1 MPAFISV
8 LEAALKE
15 RIDLSFEGLRKSY
28 AGGTSPEQVVAT
40 ILKRIESSPHS
51 SAWIHVEP
59 AARLMATCRSL
70 AKRPASELPLF
81 GIPFGVK
88 DNIDVAGMP
97 TTAACPD
104 FSYTPDRSARC
115 VERLLDAGAICI
127 GKTNLDQ
134 FATGLS
140 GARSPYGTCASIG
153 NPLYV
158 SGGSSSGS
166 ALAVAAGQASFSLGT
181 DTGGS
186 GRIPAGFN
194 GIVGIKPTVGR
205 ISTHGLVANCRSLDC
220 VSIFS
225 NTVSDGSAVLEIL
238 TAYDADNPFSR
249 LSPSIPSRSVVPRHF
264 RFGRLGFDQI
274 ECFGMGECAELY
286 EQGCHRLLALGGEP
300 IIVDAAPLIE
310 AGQMLFIG
318 PWIAE
323 RCSALD
329 SFGLKSE
336 SFLDII
342 RNVIRTADKFSA
354 ADAFRAQH
362 RLATIKREI
371 EQMFAPLQILV
382 LPTAPRPFTI
392 EAMDADPVNL
402 NNQIGH
408 YSYAANLL
416 DLCGLAVPNGV
427 LANGVPMGLTFY
439 APAWCDEMLA
449 HYGERFEAATIS
461 PQVVAVAG

>member
-1 MPAFISV
+1 MNDH
-8 LEAALKE
+8 
-15 RIDLSFEGLRKSY
+15 IDLSFEGLGKSY
-28 AGGTSPEQVVAT
+28 ARGATPEQVVAAV
-40 ILKRIESSPHS
+40 LHRIRSSPHL

-59 AARLMATCRSL
+59 AERLMAACRSL
-70 AKRPASELPLF
+70 AERSPSELPLF

-104 FSYTPDRSARC
+104 FSYVAKRSARA
-115 VERLLDAGAICI
+115 VQLLLDAGAICI

-186 GRIPAGFN
+186 GRIPAGYN
-194 GIVGIKPTVGR
+194 GIVGVKPTVGR
-205 ISTHGLVANCRSLDC
+205 ISTDGLVANCRSLDC
-220 VSIFS
+220 VSIFAG
-225 NTVSDGSAVLEIL
+225 TVSEGSVVLDIL
-238 TAYDADNPFSR
+238 TGYDADNPFSR
-249 LSPSIPSRSVVPRHF
+249 QGPALASAAVAPSGF
-264 RFGRLGFDQI
+264 RFGRLAYSEI
-274 ECFGMGECAELY
+274 ECFGMDECAELY
-286 EQGCHRLLALGGEP
+286 EEGCSRLLAMGGAP
-300 IIVDAAPLIE
+300 VTVDAASLIE
-310 AGQMLFIG
+310 AGQMLFAG

-323 RCSALD
+323 RRSALD
-329 SFGLKSE
+329 SFGLKSA
-336 SFLDII
+336 SCLG
-342 RNVIRTADKFSA
+342 VIRDVIRAADKFSA
-354 ADAFRAQH
+354 VDAFKAQH
-362 RLATIKREI
+362 RLAVIKREV
-371 EQMFAPLQILV
+371 EQMFSALQLLV

-392 EAMDADPVNL
+392 EAMHADPVNL

-416 DLCGLAVPNGV
+416 DLCGLAVPTGV

-439 APAWCDEMLA
+439 APAWHDEILA
-449 HYGERFEAATIS
+449 QFGKRFEAAS
-461 PQVVAVAG
+461 AAPQAAAAAG